1 VLVVAETKDFF
12 AWLTAYK
19 ELIVENADYLTDL
32 DRRIGDADHGANMA
46 PRPTAGRGMTAVA
59 QLDPTS
65 FADAGALLKKAGMTL
80 VSKVGG
86 ASGPLYGTFF
96 MRMGAALGSDADTAA
111 IGKALR
117 AGADGVKARGKANL
131 GDKTMLDCLYPA
143 LDAFD
148 EAAAG
153 GLQAALQAASERA
166 DKAASDTEPMIA
178 KKGRASYLGER
189 SQGTPDPGA
198 TSSALLFKAA
208 AAALA

>member
-1 VLVVAETKDFF
+1 MAETQNFF

-46 PRPTAGRGMTAVA
+46 RGMTAVA
-59 QLDPTS
+59 ELDPTS

-96 MRMGAALGSDADTAA
+96 MRMGAALTPDADTEA

-117 AGADGVKARGKANL
+117 AGADGVKMRGKAEL

-153 GLQAALQAASERA
+153 GLQAALAAASERA
-166 DKAASDTEPMIA
+166 DKAASETEPMIA

-208 AAALA
+208 AAALV

>member
-1 VLVVAETKDFF
+1 MAETKDFF

-32 DRRIGDADHGANMA
+32 DRRFGDADHGANMA
-46 PRPTAGRGMTAVA
+46 RGMTAVA
-59 QLDPTS
+59 ELDPTS

-96 MRMGAALGSDADTAA
+96 MRMGAALTPDADTEA

-117 AGADGVKARGKANL
+117 AGADGVKMRGKANL

-148 EAAAG
+148 EAAPG
-153 GLQAALQAASERA
+153 GLQVALQAASE
-166 DKAASDTEPMIA
+166 TEPMIA

-189 SQGTPDPGA
+189 SQGTQDPGA

-208 AAALA
+208 AAAFA

>member
-1 VLVVAETKDFF
+1 MAETKDFF

-46 PRPTAGRGMTAVA
+46 RGMTAVA
-59 QLDPTS
+59 QLDPSS

-96 MRMGAALGSDADTAA
+96 MRMGAALSPDADTAA

-117 AGADGVKARGKANL
+117 AGADGVKARGKAEL

-148 EAAAG
+148 EAAP
-153 GLQAALQAASERA
+153 ERA

-189 SQGTPDPGA
+189 SKGTPDPGA

>member
-1 VLVVAETKDFF
+1 MAETKDFF

-46 PRPTAGRGMTAVA
+46 RGMTAVA
-59 QLDPTS
+59 ELDPTS

-96 MRMGAALGSDADTAA
+96 MRMGAALIPDADTEA

-117 AGADGVKARGKANL
+117 AGADGVKMRGKANL

-148 EAAAG
+148 EAAPG
-153 GLQAALQAASERA
+153 GLQVALQAASERA
-166 DKAASDTEPMIA
+166 DKAASETELMIA

-189 SQGTPDPGA
+189 SQGTQDPGA